1 MSASNANDLT
11 QALQKRF
18 DDLPKHKQGHMR
30 HLFHRTVMQ
39 TNTKGELIF
48 AQQEQA
54 STALEYK
61 LWYLNMGQQN
71 FLQQQLHDSAF
82 QELKLK
88 KAIDFHVL
96 DVQFNLVGEV
106 LLLRGTGST
115 SSVNDSLMIVALPEN
130 RHFKLMGE
138 IKYASI
144 FVYILL

>member
-1 MSASNANDLT
+1 
-11 QALQKRF
+11 
-18 DDLPKHKQGHMR
+18 
-30 HLFHRTVMQ
+30 
-39 TNTKGELIF
+39 
-48 AQQEQA
+48 
-54 STALEYK
+54 
-61 LWYLNMGQQN
+61 MGQQN
-71 FLQQQLHDSAF
+71 FLQQQQHDSAF

-106 LLLRGTGST
+106 LLLRGTGAT

-138 IKYASI
+138 IKFVDII